1 MCTVKIPVR
10 PHLKKFAVKYYD
22 ADNEIITA
30 NKHTTLGI
38 AVESILRNRYQVNT
52 TKIEHYS
59 DHLTLELNQDS
70 SNLELR
76 IRRLAYL
83 NYILEKEFKKAMFIF
98 VSAHVI
104 NFIPALTAIKN
115 FLKFYQIA
123 ESEYGSDSAYRQ
135 WLRMSNQEYKRKSM
149 KNQSFSS

>member
-10 PHLKKFAVKYYD
+10 PHLKKFALKYYGKD
-22 ADNEIITA
+22 SEIITA

-38 AVESILRNRYQVNT
+38 AVESILRNRYEVSI
-52 TKIEHYS
+52 TKIDTYS

-83 NYILEKEFKKAMFIF
+83 NYILDKEFKKAMELF
-98 VSAHVI
+98 VIAQMM
-104 NFIPALTAIKN
+104 NFIPALTAVKN
-115 FLKFYQIA
+115 FLKYYQIT

-135 WLRMSNQEYKRKSM
+135 WLRMHNNEYTRKSA
-149 KNQSFSS
+149 KNQSILS